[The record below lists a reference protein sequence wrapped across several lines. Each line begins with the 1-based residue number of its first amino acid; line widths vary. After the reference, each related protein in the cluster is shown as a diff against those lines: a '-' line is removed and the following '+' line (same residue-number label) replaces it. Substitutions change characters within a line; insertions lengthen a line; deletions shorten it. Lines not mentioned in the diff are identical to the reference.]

1 MRVALVAAVA
11 LVLAA
16 PAAAQGPFAA
26 RHRATPGDVAAQRGE
41 SLYGRYCARCHGGNG
56 TGLAGRGP
64 SLQGVGAR
72 AADFY
77 LRTGYMPLR
86 DAHDQPWRH
95 RSVLSSS
102 QIGELVRYVA
112 SLGNGPPVPKPHP
125 GRGNVSQGMQ
135 LFTDH
140 CAGCHQIAGVGGI
153 VTGARVPSLAR
164 SNPVEIA
171 EAVRTGPYVMPRFS
185 AKQISNRELDSIIRY
200 VQLTKSQHDAGGWA
214 IGHLG
219 PISEGLVAW
228 LIAGVA
234 LVLVSTLIGRRV
246 RR

>member
-1 MRVALVAAVA
+1 MRIALVLMVAAV
-11 LVLAA
+11 LVA
-16 PAAAQGPFAA
+16 PAAAE
-26 RHRATPGDVAAQRGE
+26 TGE

-56 TGLAGRGP
+56 TGLAGQGP

-86 DAHDQPWRH
+86 DSDDQPWRH
-95 RSVLSSS
+95 RSILSSA
-102 QIGELVRYVA
+102 QIDALVRYVA
-112 SLGNGPPVPKPHP
+112 SLGGGPPVPRPHP
-125 GRGNVSQGMQ
+125 ERGNVSEGMQ

-140 CAGCHQIAGVGGI
+140 CAGCHQIAGVGGM

-164 SNPVEIA
+164 SNAVEIA
-171 EAVRTGPYVMPRFS
+171 EAVRTGPFVMPRFPVS
-185 AKQISNRELDSIIRY
+185 QISDRDLDSIIRY
-200 VQLTKSQHDAGGWA
+200 VEQTKSPHDAGGWS

-219 PISEGLVAW
+219 PIDEGLVAW
-228 LIAGVA
+228 LIAGSV

>member
-1 MRVALVAAVA
+1 VRVALVLVIAA
-11 LVLAA
+11 VLAA
-16 PAAAQGPFAA
+16 PAAAE
-26 RHRATPGDVAAQRGE
+26 RGE
-41 SLYGRYCARCHGGNG
+41 TLYGRYCARCHGGNA

-86 DAHDQPWRH
+86 DPNDQPWRH
-95 RSVLSSS
+95 RSILSGS
-102 QIGELVRYVA
+102 QIDQLVRYVA
-112 SLGNGPPVPKPHP
+112 SLGGGPAVPKPHP
-125 GRGNVSQGMQ
+125 ERGNVARGME

-164 SNPVEIA
+164 SNAVEIA
-171 EAVRTGPYVMPRFS
+171 EAVRTGPYVMPRFTR
-185 AKQISNRELDSIIRY
+185 KQISDPELDSIIRY
-200 VQLTKSQHDAGGWA
+200 VEQTKSPRDAGGWG

-219 PISEGLVAW
+219 PIDEGLVAW
-228 LIAGVA
+228 LLAGTA
-234 LVLVSTLIGRRV
+234 LVLISAAVGRRV

>member
-1 MRVALVAAVA
+1 MRLALAFVV

-16 PAAAQGPFAA
+16 PAAAAA
-26 RHRATPGDVAAQRGE
+26 ENGE

-56 TGLAGRGP
+56 TGLAGQGP

-86 DAHDQPWRH
+86 DPNDQPWRH
-95 RSVLSSS
+95 RSVLSSP
-102 QIGELVRYVA
+102 QIDALVRYVA
-112 SLGNGPPVPKPHP
+112 SLGNGPPVPTPHP
-125 GRGNVSQGMQ
+125 ARGKVSQGMQ

-140 CAGCHQIAGVGGI
+140 CAGCHQISGVGGI

-164 SNPVEIA
+164 SNAVEIA
-171 EAVRTGPYVMPRFS
+171 EAVRTGPYLMPRFS
-185 AKQISNRELDSIIRY
+185 AKQISNRELDSLIRY
-200 VQLTKSQHDAGGWA
+200 VELTKSPHDAGGWA

>member
-1 MRVALVAAVA
+1 MRIALVLVVAAV
-11 LVLAA
+11 LVA
-16 PAAAQGPFAA
+16 PAAAE
-26 RHRATPGDVAAQRGE
+26 TGE

-56 TGLAGRGP
+56 TGLAGQGP

-86 DAHDQPWRH
+86 DSDDQPWRH
-95 RSVLSSS
+95 RSILSSA
-102 QIGELVRYVA
+102 QIDALVRYVA
-112 SLGNGPPVPKPHP
+112 SLGGGPPVPRPHP
-125 GRGNVSQGMQ
+125 ERGNVSEGMQ

-140 CAGCHQIAGVGGI
+140 CAGCHQIAGVGGM

-164 SNPVEIA
+164 SNAVEIA
-171 EAVRTGPYVMPRFS
+171 EAVRTGPFVMPRFPVS
-185 AKQISNRELDSIIRY
+185 QISDGDLDSIIRY
-200 VQLTKSQHDAGGWA
+200 VEQTKSPHDAGGWS

-219 PISEGLVAW
+219 PIDEGLVAW
-228 LIAGVA
+228 LIAGSV